1 MDTEDP
7 KGVAFSLVVPV
18 RDEQD
23 AIAAFHGQLTAAA
36 ENLADSYEIVY
47 VDDGSGDQTGSV
59 LRGLPAAGGA
69 VHVVE
74 LSRPFGAAA
83 AVTAGAAEAKGRA
96 VITFDRRP
104 DQWALSLPQMVSR
117 WREGFEVVHVG
128 GGLNAAS
135 PSTSMTIWQA
145 LRTAMC
151 SNVGHRADMRLIDRK
166 VLTAMSPGQA
176 QATLDQRVGAV
187 GFRHDRLPRS
197 GSTRPLPCKDRQLSL
212 AERPGRLFWWLLS
225 VSGGLLG
232 LSVLFYLL
240 SLVLLAFGAD
250 TGGESRLTAVLV
262 AVTAL
267 YLGLVAMLGRVA
279 VVSAALLQRH
289 PAYVVRSVTGIDRTS
304 AAPTAPAE
312 PRVPTFVVY
321 T

>member
-7 KGVAFSLVVPV
+7 KGVTFSLVVPV

-36 ENLADSYEIVY
+36 ENLPDPYEIVY
-47 VDDGSGDQTGSV
+47 VDDGSGDQTGSA
-59 LRGLPAAGGA
+59 LRGLPTAGGA
-69 VHVVE
+69 VRVVE

-83 AVTAGAAEAKGRA
+83 AVTAGAAEANGRA

-104 DQWALSLPQMVSR
+104 DQWASALPQMVSR

-128 GGLNAAS
+128 GRLSADS
-135 PSTSMTIWQA
+135 PETSLTILQA

-151 SNVGHRADMRLIDRK
+151 SNVGHRADMRLMDRK
-166 VLTAMSPGQA
+166 VLAAMKPGEA
-176 QATLDQRVGAV
+176 RATIDQRIGAV
-187 GFRHDRLPRS
+187 GFRHDRLSRN
-197 GSTRPLPCKDRQLSL
+197 GSARPLLSKGRQLSL
-212 AERPGRLFWWLLS
+212 VERPGRLFWWLLS

-250 TGGESRLTAVLV
+250 TGGESRLTAVLLS
-262 AVTAL
+262 VTAL

-279 VVSAALLQRH
+279 VVSASQLQRH
-289 PAYVVRSVTGIDRTS
+289 PVYVIRSVTGIDRTS
-304 AAPTAPAE
+304 AVPAQ
-312 PRVPTFVVY
+312 PRVPKFVVY